1 MRALLICGIL
11 LFSGAATA
19 RTATRA
25 SQAVRRPLPACRQ
38 QCPRDKQPEF
48 AACVQDAF
56 GNSTIVKS
64 SATCDIPTRGFRR
77 RNSDVYSRASCRT
90 MCR

>member
-19 RTATRA
+19 QDRNSCFT
-25 SQAVRRPLPACRQ
+25 SCKEDPYLACRQ

-48 AACVQDAF
+48 AACVQECVRQFNDCKKQC
-56 GNSTIVKS
+56 NLRY
-64 SATCDIPTRGFRR
+64 PNPGFPPPKQ
-77 RNSDVYSRASCRT
+77 
-90 MCR
+90 